1 MLIIASGLGFGLIIG
16 PLLDA
21 YAGVYAMVR
30 AMFLK
35 SI

>member
-1 MLIIASGLGFGLIIG
+1 MLLAAGLGFGMIIG

-21 YAGVYAMVR
+21 YAGVYGMVR
-30 AMFLK
+30 GMFLR